1 MKNKKQMKNI
11 KTFETFE
18 MTNSDFPDLDKASE
32 IIGKKLDKN
41 NALTEITYFIELN
54 ISNKDMVK
62 QIDELTDIKR
72 KLKI

>member
-1 MKNKKQMKNI
+1 MKNI

-18 MTNSDFPDLDKASE
+18 MTNSDLDKASD

-41 NALTEITYFIELN
+41 NALSEITDFIELN
-54 ISNKDMVK
+54 ISNKDLVK

-72 KLKI
+72 KLK